1 MTLKTAIHT
10 VSLFIA
16 ASASSLAL
24 ASGPSV
30 DAGANVPMAVPVV
43 AGQPAAPDVTKD
55 VKGTANAMA
64 DTTGT
69 TADAVTDKTR
79 SSVVPAA
86 DAKADTHVAAKKA
99 KPNKTKSAKPH
110 TSDDGKTGEN
120 VKGNAPSGS

>member
-24 ASGPSV
+24 ASGSGV
-30 DAGANVPMAVPVV
+30 DAGANVQVAVPV
-43 AGQPAAPDVTKD
+43 AGQSVAPDVAKD
-55 VKGTANAMA
+55 VKGTANGMA

-86 DAKADTHVAAKKA
+86 DAKADTHLAAKKS
-99 KPNKTKSAKPH
+99 KLNKTKSGKPH
-110 TSDDGKTGEN
+110 NSDDGKTGEN
-120 VKGNAPSGS
+120 VKGEAPSGS

>member
-16 ASASSLAL
+16 ASVSSLAL
-24 ASGPSV
+24 ASGSGV
-30 DAGANVPMAVPVV
+30 DAGADLRVAVPV
-43 AGQPAAPDVTKD
+43 AGQPATPDVAKD
-55 VKGTANAMA
+55 VKGTTNTMA

-120 VKGNAPSGS
+120 VKGDAPSGS